1 MVAAALGASP
11 VSASRPT
18 NQSPAREPIKE
29 ENSMHRAIR
38 PLAARNSRGQG
49 MTEYII
55 IVALIAVAAIGTY
68 NFLGRT
74 VRNQTGAIAAGLAGD
89 QQNATAAHKSAKSAG
104 ERAQR
109 EAATEKGLQNFA
121 DKVGNQ

>member
-1 MVAAALGASP
+1 
-11 VSASRPT
+11 
-18 NQSPAREPIKE
+18 
-29 ENSMHRAIR
+29 MHRTIR
-38 PLAARNSRGQG
+38 SLAARNSRGQG

-89 QQNATAAHKSAKSAG
+89 QQNATAAHDSAKRAG
-104 ERAQR
+104 ENAQK
-109 EAATEKGLQNFA
+109 EAATSKGLQNFA
-121 DKVGNQ
+121 NKVGNQ